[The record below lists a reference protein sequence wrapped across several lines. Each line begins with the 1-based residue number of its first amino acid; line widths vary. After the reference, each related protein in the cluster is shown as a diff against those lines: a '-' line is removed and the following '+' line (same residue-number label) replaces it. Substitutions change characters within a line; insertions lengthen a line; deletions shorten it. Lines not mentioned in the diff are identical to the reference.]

1 MPVVEG
7 ELGGLEAEGGVEVGG
22 VGGEE
27 VVDGGVRLA
36 GAEPGGDEVMLGGQ
50 IGGVLLEVAAP
61 EDGGLHG
68 GEVVGFDLE
77 EEAKSGEVAW
87 LVFEVM
93 FQQVAGAGEVLILI
107 AGLGELDVGGG
118 SVFDEV
124 EEGENFR

>member
-1 MPVVEG
+1 MTEDVEVLG
-7 ELGGLEAEGGVEVGG
+7 PEGEAVCGHGVFGVEQALDGAGEGGVLTVLERELGGLEAEGGVEVGG

-77 EEAKSGEVAW
+77 E
-87 LVFEVM
+87 
-93 FQQVAGAGEVLILI
+93 
-107 AGLGELDVGGG
+107 
-118 SVFDEV
+118 
-124 EEGENFR
+124 